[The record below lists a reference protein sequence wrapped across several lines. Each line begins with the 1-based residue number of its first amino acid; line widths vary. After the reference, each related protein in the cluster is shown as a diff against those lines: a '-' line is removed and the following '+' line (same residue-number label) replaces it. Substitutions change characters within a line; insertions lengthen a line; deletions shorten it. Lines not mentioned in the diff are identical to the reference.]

1 LLERAYPCYLLLGNL
16 ETDDF
21 TVMAF
26 PGGPLPED
34 YLPRGLRMIG
44 AAGIVEGK
52 LASVFLIPLDPK
64 AVDVLAAQVTE
75 RLDAVV
81 KRLFANPEIAE
92 RAEAAAFASFMEHLT
107 SLSDPR
113 SVGADGTGGKR

>member
-1 LLERAYPCYLLLGNL
+1 VDSLSALLERAYPCYLLLGNL

-34 YLPRGLRMIG
+34 YLSRGLRMIG

-52 LASVFLIPLDPK
+52 PQSVF
-64 AVDVLAAQVTE
+64 
-75 RLDAVV
+75 
-81 KRLFANPEIAE
+81 
-92 RAEAAAFASFMEHLT
+92 
-107 SLSDPR
+107 
-113 SVGADGTGGKR
+113 